1 MSEIREKWHLDR
13 RVPLTIIVF
22 LTIQTASFLTA
33 AGWYVGQDHQWK
45 KGIEA
50 IIVKLPDTFP
60 PGEIET
66 RLSAVENN
74 QLGIVSNITQI
85 KKSIS
90 RLSVVENNQLHTM
103 ATLNAIAKSMNI
115 TPPGI
120 TGR

>member
-1 MSEIREKWHLDR
+1 MSEPDGRWHLDR
-13 RVPLTIIVF
+13 RVPLTIIIV

-33 AGWYVGQDHQWK
+33 AGWYVGKDQQWK
-45 KGIEA
+45 EHVETIMK
-50 IIVKLPDTFP
+50 KLPDTFP

-74 QLGIVSNITQI
+74 QLGIVSNIGEI

-90 RLSVVENNQLHTM
+90 RLSVVENNQRHTM
-103 ATLNAIAKSMNI
+103 STLNAIAKSLNI

-120 TGR
+120 SGR